1 MTLSQQELL
10 KELNHKSWIS
20 TNEIAARINENP
32 CCVVVKLTKLHKFG
46 FIEKKDQDYEF
57 LHRFSGA
64 KPYLW
69 RRLKQVSKSDK
80 NTKWPL
86 KHLNI
91 YKVTHLLTYIM
102 IETKLKL
109 NRNELILLLEKQFNV
124 KISNPKFSSSGF
136 RGDVKLKWKQKKE
149 SNSFVRNANMNGNI
163 KEKRSLIKT
172 SHSMFP
178 VLLV

>member
-1 MTLSQQELL
+1 MALSQEKLL
-10 KELNHKSWIS
+10 MELNYHTWIS
-20 TNEIAARINENP
+20 TTDLVNKLGETSN
-32 CCVVVKLTKLHKFG
+32 CLSVKLSKLHKFG